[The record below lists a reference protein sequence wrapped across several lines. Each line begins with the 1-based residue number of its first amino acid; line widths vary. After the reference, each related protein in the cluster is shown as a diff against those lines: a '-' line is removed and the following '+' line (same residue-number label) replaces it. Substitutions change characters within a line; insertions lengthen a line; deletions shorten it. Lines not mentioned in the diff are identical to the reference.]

1 MGFFSSLFG
10 GGGGSSS
17 STSTTK
23 TEVTVNPVTNIDFNL
38 DELAN
43 AIEQG
48 NADAIQVE
56 LLKAKLQKEQN
67 DAQLLAQ
74 KEQIKA
80 QYQQNETYKKLVD
93 FIPIALIGGG
103 YYLFIY
109 KKGKK

>member
-1 MGFFSSLFG
+1 M
-10 GGGGSSS
+10 
-17 STSTTK
+17 
-23 TEVTVNPVTNIDFNL
+23 
-38 DELAN
+38 LAN

-56 LLKAKLQKEQN
+56 LLKAKLQKEQS

-74 KEQIKA
+74 KE
-80 QYQQNETYKKLVD
+80 QNETYKKLVD